1 MLRSCLRLTH
11 FLRLSELQPHRLSA
25 LHALLNS
32 FSQRNKTMDRPVFY
46 AELRKRG
53 SGVFGTSISQAQ
65 VDGLEAIL
73 DEGQRRGSKT
83 NHLAY
88 ILATAY
94 HETAGR
100 MQPVR
105 EALATTDNGAIR
117 SLESA
122 WKAGKLKW
130 VKRPYWRKDV
140 DGNAFFGRGYVQI
153 THKDNYAKFGIAD
166 NPSKA
171 LETET
176 ALRILFDGM
185 EQGAFT
191 SRKLSDLIDD
201 EDETDEEDLREFV
214 NARSI
219 VNGNDRALLIG
230 QHALAFEDA
239 LRGFQVPTCCHSAAP
254 KHST

>member
-1 MLRSCLRLTH
+1 
-11 FLRLSELQPHRLSA
+11 
-25 LHALLNS
+25 
-32 FSQRNKTMDRPVFY
+32 MDRSVFY

-105 EALATTDNGAIR
+105 EALATTDDGAIR
-117 SLESA
+117 SLENA
-122 WKAGKLKW
+122 WKSGKLKW

-171 LETET
+171 LEMGT

-201 EDETDEEDLREFV
+201 EDETDEEDLKEFV

-239 LRGFQVPTCCHSAAP
+239 LRAAKYLP
-254 KHST
+254 VSPQPRPNIPPGKPSSPPAYIPPLKLEGSWLDRILILLEAIFKKG